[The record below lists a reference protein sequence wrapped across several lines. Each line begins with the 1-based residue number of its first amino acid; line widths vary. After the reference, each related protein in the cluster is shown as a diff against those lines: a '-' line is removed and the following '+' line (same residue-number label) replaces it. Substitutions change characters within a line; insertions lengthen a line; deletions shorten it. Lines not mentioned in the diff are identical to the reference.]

1 MYAGSSMMS
10 MFGGGASQ
18 DRVDTLQIVFGIT
31 STKAQGLMQKHMMK
45 VMMNMMK
52 DGGKGLEGM
61 PGMEDMMKMMGGGEG
76 KVICAE
82 PLCCSKSTVLT
93 LFIFKGMEGM
103 EEMMKMMGGMDGMP
117 GMDGEMSPEDLKQT
131 VKMMKGSSKL
141 CCSSQIM
148 PIQLLILILHFSF
161 LQISWTL
168 VRYHKKN
175 SQRSEI
181 NSSKCMGLTLE
192 SSSSRLIRK
201 AGRRWGQKRRSCLTC
216 SSGFWENNI
225 LFC

>member
-1 MYAGSSMMS
+1 

-61 PGMEDMMKMMGGGEG
+61 PGMED
-76 KVICAE
+76 
-82 PLCCSKSTVLT
+82 
-93 LFIFKGMEGM
+93 
-103 EEMMKMMGGMDGMP
+103 MMKMMGGMDGMP